1 MNVPWLLLAVVVSAG
16 VGQSIREESI
26 EKQNT
31 AFKRWWGSDFVW
43 KFETLPLSASVATER
58 VPYSGYIYPDN
69 RGGTGSTLR
78 KYDAAFN
85 AGSLR
90 ATGWE
95 QWDTTAYQRPTQQA
109 VRGGFFRGR
118 VSYRTVYATPG
129 WHGHCNGW
137 TAAAIRHAE
146 PQQSVTRNGVQFT
159 PADIKA
165 LLAEIYMYNDTL
177 MLDGDG
183 GRIHPGVLHA
193 VLGNWLGRGL
203 HPVAMEAEPGEEK
216 WNYPIYAYRSTVGR
230 RSTNRVEVRTTI
242 TYAGNS
248 NGEFQESPRLRR
260 TRYFHYELQLD
271 EAGSIVGGSYY
282 RDSSQI
288 DMLWVPLGPK
298 EPGQPGNQRGN
309 PHVSVAE
316 VLAMWRESTSDELR
330 KNWPIVDAPAQERLL
345 ASNATLS
352 EGAALVPN
360 PPVDSPAENRASTDV
375 ASDPANTNA
384 DAASPPPAA
393 VPATPAAAENTA
405 PTTTESGSTN

>member
-1 MNVPWLLLAVVVSAG
+1 MNVSWLLLAVVVSSG

-26 EKQNT
+26 EKQNM
-31 AFKRWWGSDFVW
+31 AFQRWWGSDFVW
-43 KFETLPLSASVATER
+43 KFDRLPLSASVATER

-69 RGGTGSTLR
+69 RGGTASTLR
-78 KYDAAFN
+78 KYDVAFN
-85 AGSLR
+85 AGNMR

-109 VRGGFFRGR
+109 VRGGFLRGR

-146 PQQSVTRNGVQFT
+146 PQKSVTRNGVHFT

-177 MLDGDG
+177 MLAGDG
-183 GRIHPGVLHA
+183 GSIHPGVLHA
-193 VLGNWLGRGL
+193 ILGNWLGRGL
-203 HPVAMEAEPGEEK
+203 HPVAMEAEPSEEK
-216 WNYPIYAYRSTVGR
+216 WNYPIYAYQSTIGR
-230 RSTNRVEVRTTI
+230 RSANRVEVRTTI

-248 NGEFQESPRLRR
+248 NGEFQQSPRLRR

-271 EAGSIVGGSYY
+271 DAGSIVGGSYY

-330 KNWPIVDAPAQERLL
+330 NIWPIVDAPAQERLL
-345 ASNATLS
+345 ASNANASAEAT
-352 EGAALVPN
+352 LVPN
-360 PPVDSPAENRASTDV
+360 PSVDLDAESHVDTEPAGER
-375 ASDPANTNA
+375 ANTRS
-384 DAASPPPAA
+384 DAASPSAAAEPAILA
-393 VPATPAAAENTA
+393 DPEVATPADPRSND
-405 PTTTESGSTN
+405 